1 MKEKILGRNAVY
13 PGRNMQPRG
22 GYGGGSY
29 GGRRRQITWRMGG
42 EYRGGEEGRN
52 IFITNGHLLICE
64 LMI

>member
-1 MKEKILGRNAVY
+1 MKEKILERNMAY
-13 PGRNMQPRG
+13 PGKNVQPRG

-29 GGRRRQITWRMGG
+29 GGRRRQITWRTGG
-42 EYRGGEEGRN
+42 EYKRGKEGGN